1 MSQLT
6 DDWLRAAI
14 MRLISIALLLL
25 LQGLLIRSR
34 MTQTE
39 DVLVPGLLLHGVLVP
54 VEKIGLGV
62 GIPTRLELP
71 IFQRHLE
78 IKLRKNF

>member
-14 MRLISIALLLL
+14 RRLICVALLLLL

-71 IFQRHLE
+71 IFQRNLK
-78 IKLRKNF
+78 IKLR